1 MRFSAPLKSTKL
13 LAVLTA
19 VALLTRGGETWAQS
33 QLPGGVGGGNPMAE
47 NTSQVLF
54 WCAVLLATAFIMGVA
69 FFWLRKR
76 LAAMDDDSSTA
87 VNPLGFTLSD
97 LRQMHDAGQ
106 ISDEEFDFA
115 KRKMIAKTKA
125 KLESDNAPGDDEP
138 EVEDLGDLTEATSTP
153 QDATETDGS
162 AESPDKDGP
171 ASGTS
176 DDRPADK
183 NDGPDDPPPPPEDPP
198 SPPKPPK
205 HW

>member
-1 MRFSAPLKSTKL
+1 MRVSAPLKLTKL
-13 LAVLTA
+13 LTVFTA
-19 VALLTRGGETWAQS
+19 GALLTQGAGVWAQS
-33 QLPGGVGGGNPMAE
+33 QLPGGAGGGNPMAE

-54 WCAVLLATAFIMGVA
+54 WCAVLLATAFIMGVV

-76 LAAMDDDSSTA
+76 LAAMDDDSPAA

-125 KLESDNAPGDDEP
+125 KLDSENAPSDEEP
-138 EVEDLGDLTEATSTP
+138 EVEDLGDLTEAISTP
-153 QDATETDGS
+153 TDSTEADDSEDSTDKH
-162 AESPDKDGP
+162 DP
-171 ASGTS
+171 ASGAS
-176 DDRPADK
+176 DDPPADK
-183 NDGPDDPPPPPEDPP
+183 NDGPNDPPPPPEDPP